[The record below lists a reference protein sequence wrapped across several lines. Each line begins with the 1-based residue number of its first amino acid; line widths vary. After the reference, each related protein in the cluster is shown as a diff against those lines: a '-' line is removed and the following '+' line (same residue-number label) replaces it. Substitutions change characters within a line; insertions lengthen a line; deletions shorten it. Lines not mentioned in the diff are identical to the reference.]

1 MGRRVLS
8 YAVVTPARNE
18 RDNLPR
24 LADAIRAQRHRPDAW
39 VIVDDGSDDGTREL
53 AARIAAAVPWTHLL
67 ERDGAGSGLL
77 VHGRREGRDLT
88 SFRAGVRT
96 LAHRYDVVVKVDAD
110 LSFDD
115 SYLGELVARF
125 ASDPHLGMASG
136 ACWEL
141 EDDEWTRRRL
151 IPSCVWGA
159 SRAYR
164 WEALDAVMDLESRRG
179 WDGLDELRAHR
190 AGWRTRTFINLPFR
204 HHRPQHTREP
214 GRWRAHAAQGRAC
227 WYMGYRP
234 SYLALRS
241 IFRAR
246 EDLAALAMPWGYLG
260 AATRREPRFGEPDVR
275 RALRDRQR
283 LSRVLLQGAPE

>member
-1 MGRRVLS
+1 MLS

-24 LADAIRAQRHRPDAW
+24 LAGAIRAQRHRPDAW

-53 AARIAAAVPWTHLL
+53 AARIAATVPGTRLVEH
-67 ERDGAGSGLL
+67 DGAAPGRL

-88 SFRAGVRT
+88 SFRAGVRS
-96 LAHRYDVVVKVDAD
+96 LARRYDVVVKVDAD
-110 LSFDD
+110 VSFDER
-115 SYLGELVARF
+115 YLGALVARF
-125 ASDPHLGMASG
+125 ASDPRLGMASG
-136 ACWEL
+136 ACCEL
-141 EDDEWTRRRL
+141 EDGEWTRRRV

-164 WEALDAVMDLESRRG
+164 WEALGAVMDLESRLG

-190 AGWRTRTFINLPFR
+190 AGWRTRTFLDLPFR
-204 HHRPQHTREP
+204 HHRLEHTREP

-234 SYLALRS
+234 SYLALRCVY
-241 IFRAR
+241 RAR
-246 EDLAALAMPWGYLG
+246 KDLAALAMAWGYLG
-260 AATRREPRFGEPDVR
+260 GAVEREPRFGEPDVR